1 MWVVRLRVKKRK
13 TNQLRIIGGLLRG
26 SKIDFPDEVGL
37 RPTTDRIRETL
48 FNWVMNRIEGS
59 RSLDLYAGSGSLGI
73 EALSRGASEVVFIEE
88 NKNTARFLADNIAR
102 LNITGSKII
111 STTALSYLKSV
122 TPNPFD
128 LVFID
133 PPYALKE
140 QQQVLEILVSHQWV
154 HQQSRIYVEMLKD
167 EDIQLPDSW
176 CWLKRKVAGGVSFG
190 IVAQQE

>member
-1 MWVVRLRVKKRK
+1 LWVVRLRVKKRK

>member
-1 MWVVRLRVKKRK
+1 MRLRVKKRK

>member
-1 MWVVRLRVKKRK
+1 MKKRK

>member
-88 NKNTARFLADNIAR
+88 NKNTARVLADNIAR